1 MKRIF
6 AVLAMLVCVIGGIT
20 GILLL
25 GNDEGDDVSTKKVQD
40 AAGGDHGITE
50 ISSKESVNTE
60 KSQSIRQRPQRML
73 FLSWSIKPW
82 RR

>member
-25 GNDEGDDVSTKKVQD
+25 GNDEGDDVSTKRYRTQP
-40 AAGGDHGITE
+40 AE
-50 ISSKESVNTE
+50 IMGLQK
-60 KSQSIRQRPQRML
+60 
-73 FLSWSIKPW
+73 
-82 RR
+82 

>member
-25 GNDEGDDVSTKKVQD
+25 SLI
-40 AAGGDHGITE
+40 HI
-50 ISSKESVNTE
+50 
-60 KSQSIRQRPQRML
+60 
-73 FLSWSIKPW
+73 
-82 RR
+82 